1 MLNKFSHIIAVVA
14 PLLSAALL
22 VPFPRPYPHIC
33 SLSQSASNNNNDDNN
48 NRQLP
53 HSCLRCAAGV
63 AAGVAVAAADVECL
77 MLNVDGVSLVRKLV
91 GRASKIPNENNTK

>member
-33 SLSQSASNNNNDDNN
+33 SLSQSASNNNDNN

-63 AAGVAVAAADVECL
+63 AAGVAVAAAAADVECL